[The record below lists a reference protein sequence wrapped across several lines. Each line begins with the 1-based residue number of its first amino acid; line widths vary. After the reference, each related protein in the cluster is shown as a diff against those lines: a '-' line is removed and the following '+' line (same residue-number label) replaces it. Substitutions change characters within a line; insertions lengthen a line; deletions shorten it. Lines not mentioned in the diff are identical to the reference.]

1 MPKYKVLR
9 PCFHGGIHR
18 VPGGKHDP
26 VVTASPIKGLKST
39 SALELIK
46 PETAAQKKK
55 RLAAEKEAAKTA
67 AEETSED
74 TTTEPIQTNSGE
86 SFMGE
91 AGKDN
96 DVGLETL

>member
-55 RLAAEKEAAKTA
+55 RIAAEKKDKAVEISVTG
-67 AEETSED
+67 ETTD
-74 TTTEPIQTNSGE
+74 EPIQTNSGE